1 MSDGAP
7 GIYAS
12 GRDGRPV
19 LVHEYLNENYG
30 LADVTEMLQLGRLS
44 ESEDESLSLT
54 LSRKEITDLQ
64 NMANAFSF
72 DYDEGFVEMC
82 LDIHRFASEAAGDT
96 LIFTER
102 L

>member
-1 MSDGAP
+1 MSDAVEGV
-7 GIYAS
+7 YAA

-30 LADVTEMLQLGRLS
+30 LGDVSELLQLGRLG
-44 ESEDESLSLT
+44 EEGEALTLT

-64 NMANAFSF
+64 NLANAFSF
-72 DYDEGFVEMC
+72 DYDEGFIEMC
-82 LDIHRFASEAAGDT
+82 MDIHRFASEAAGDT
-96 LIFTER
+96 LVFTET

>member
-1 MSDGAP
+1 MSDGAT
-7 GIYAS
+7 GIYAR